1 MPLDARR
8 ASLGGDAG
16 RIDTAAANSDSSDG
30 VGAPEWAGR
39 PGGAGSGLGQEQAGQ
54 SFLDQGPR
62 AGQGFGPNNHDFSA
76 AVGYGGNQGLAVDP
90 GFPGSLAPAPGGTG
104 PRNQPVAY
112 AYPGVAEGLRE
123 PAPTAQRPQR
133 RALPRTLALVML
145 STVATSPLAIISG
158 GVTTI
163 VGATQVIGFALVY
176 ALVGFAMLAFSLA
189 SSAVVSHTGVAAG
202 IHTYVARGL
211 GERMGLGVGTL
222 AVTSYSAY
230 TIGYYGIIGF
240 EVSKQVSEG
249 AGHPVPWGL
258 VIVPFVALVAF
269 LGTRTLRTSAIVLGV
284 IFVVVIIAHFIFD
297 LTALTSPAS
306 TGLTGEALDP
316 ATLFTG
322 AVGASVGFSITAFPG
337 VETSMALGGDLRA
350 TSRQVTRAT
359 YISVLLVGGLNV
371 LAAWLVTVALG
382 PEHVASL
389 GGNQGSD
396 PVFNYLKANLGD
408 ALTGI
413 FGLLNLVGVVG
424 AILVFHHTTARYMR
438 SMAAAGVLPAGLAKR
453 SRKGVPLRASLV
465 QSAVTVIVLMVL
477 GVAGASPLWGVFMVL
492 SHIAAIGL
500 ILALVLCSVAV
511 MVFLLR
517 SDSDEGGFLGWEG
530 RLVAAIIAA
539 LTLTAVLISALLEAH
554 VRLNVEAGSP
564 LVYVPPSVA
573 LVGLLVGILWP
584 RSRRSARS
592 LALDEEDQNTLES
605 LDVGNPGSSEQSSDW
620 RGIPASVTPYKY

>member
-16 RIDTAAANSDSSDG
+16 RIDTAAATSNGSNG

-39 PGGAGSGLGQEQAGQ
+39 PGGAGQGQAGQ

-62 AGQGFGPNNHDFSA
+62 AGQGFGPNDHDFSGTA
-76 AVGYGGNQGLAVDP
+76 GYGGNQGLAVDP
-90 GFPGSLAPAPGGTG
+90 GFPGSLALAPGGAG
-104 PRNQPVAY
+104 PLSQPVAY
-112 AYPGVAEGLRE
+112 SYPGVAEGLRE
-123 PAPTAQRPQR
+123 PAPTPQRAQRKG
-133 RALPRTLALVML
+133 LPRTLAMVML

-222 AVTSYSAY
+222 AVTSYNAY
-230 TIGYYGIIGF
+230 AIGYYGIIGF

-249 AGHPVPWGL
+249 SGHPVPWGL
-258 VIVPFVALVAF
+258 VVVPFVALVAF
-269 LGTRTLRTSAIVLGV
+269 LGTRTLRTTALVIGV
-284 IFVVVIIAHFIFD
+284 ILLLVIVAHFIFD
-297 LTALTSPAS
+297 FTAFTSPAS

-322 AVGASVGFSITAFPG
+322 AVGAAVGFSITAFPG
-337 VETSMALGGDLRA
+337 VEASMALGGELKA

-359 YISVLLVGGLNV
+359 YLSVLLVGGLNV

-396 PVFNYLKANLGD
+396 PVFNYLKANIGD
-408 ALTGI
+408 ALSGI

-424 AILVFHHTTARYMR
+424 SILVFHSTAARYMR
-438 SMAAAGVLPAGLAKR
+438 SMAAAGVLPAALAKR
-453 SRKGVPLRASLV
+453 SRKGVPVRASLV
-465 QSAVTVIVLMVL
+465 QSAITAIVLVSL

-500 ILALVLCSVAV
+500 ILILVLCSVAV
-511 MVFLLR
+511 MIFLLR

-539 LTLTAVLISALLEAH
+539 LTLTAVLISALLEGH
-554 VRLNVEAGSP
+554 VRLNVEPGSP
-564 LVYVPPSVA
+564 LVYVPPSVV

-592 LALDEEDQNTLES
+592 LALDEEDENVSES
-605 LDVGNPGSSEQSSDW
+605 LDVEIPGSERSTDW
-620 RGIPASVTPYKY
+620 RGTPNSATPYKY